1 MKTGYNGLYKGIIGK
16 ELQTEE
22 KVREEG
28 RKGEED
34 KLEEKEHYGSFKL
47 YALTCCFER
56 NSTRKQQL
64 LAEDDRTANCLLKS
78 DPCSTAVPEVG
89 HYPMKGVPCSQSAL
103 FVSIHP

>member
-1 MKTGYNGLYKGIIGK
+1 MKSGCSALYKRRIGK

-22 KVREEG
+22 RVREEG
-28 RKGEED
+28 RQEED
-34 KLEEKEHYGSFKL
+34 KLEEKENYGSFKL
-47 YALTCCFER
+47 YALTCCFEQ
-56 NSTRKQQL
+56 NTTRKQLL

-103 FVSIHP
+103 IVSIHP